1 MVAAGYITEKEAL
14 AVAKGGLPK
23 SMLLTID
30 SNSNNGDGNG
40 SQVAAAA
47 GDSRFGGPTKSGV
60 PFRAPFFVAEVLYQ
74 LRDLLNDK
82 EVLKKGGLQIHTT
95 LDLALQVR

>member
-1 MVAAGYITEKEAL
+1 MLAAGYITEKEAL
-14 AVAKGGLPK
+14 KVAKGGLPK
-23 SMLLTID
+23 SMSLTID
-30 SNSNNGDGNG
+30 NLDGNG
-40 SQVAAAA
+40 SQVGAAA

-74 LRDLLNDK
+74 LRELLNDK

-95 LDLALQVR
+95 LDLALQVG